1 MILGGRIKR
10 IQRQPFL
17 KLQEIRSE
25 NNKLGGKNMFGKRI
39 TLFKLFGFEIRID
52 ISWLI
57 IALLISWTLAKDMF
71 PRYYGG
77 LPVSSYW
84 LMGIAGAL
92 GLFASIVFHELS
104 HSLVA
109 RMFGISMKGI
119 TLFIFGGVAEM
130 TEEPP
135 SPKAEFFM
143 AVAGPLSSIVL
154 GLGLFVVR
162 FIGDGFGWPRPILGV
177 ISYLA
182 LINLILAGFNL
193 LPAFPLDGG
202 RVLRSVLWGMKD
214 NIRWATRIASS
225 LGSAFGIALILW
237 GALSVFMG
245 NFIGGVW
252 WIFIGMFMR
261 GASQMSYQQLVT
273 RRSLEGEKVRRFMVP
288 DPVTVSPSL
297 SVEDLVEDY
306 IYKYHFKMF
315 PVVENEKLLGCVNV
329 NQVKNIPKDERQS
342 RDVRQ
347 LARSCSKE
355 NTIGPDEDAMIA
367 LSLMNSTK
375 ASRLMVVEGDRL
387 LGVISLKDML
397 EFLSLKVDL
406 EG

>member
-1 MILGGRIKR
+1 LESRLEIE
-10 IQRQPFL
+10 
-17 KLQEIRSE
+17 QEGE
-25 NNKLGGKNMFGKRI
+25 EVFGKRI

-52 ISWLI
+52 LSWLI

-71 PRYYGG
+71 PRYYEG
-77 LPVSSYW
+77 LPVSAYW
-84 LMGIAGAL
+84 IMGIAGAL

-104 HSLVA
+104 HSLIA
-109 RMFGISMKGI
+109 RMFGIPMKGI

-130 TEEPP
+130 SEEPP

-154 GLGLFVVR
+154 GLGLFAVR
-162 FIGDGFGWPRPILGV
+162 FIGDGFGWPRPLLGV

-182 LINLILAGFNL
+182 LINLVLAGFNL

-214 NIRWATRIASS
+214 NLRWATRIASGI
-225 LGSAFGIALILW
+225 GSAFGIALIFF

-245 NFIGGVW
+245 NFIGGIW

-273 RRSLEGEKVRRFMVP
+273 RRSLEGEKVRRFMVS
-288 DPVTVSPSL
+288 DPITVSPSL
-297 SVEDLVEDY
+297 SIVDLVEEY

-315 PVVENEKLLGCVNV
+315 PVVEQGKLIGCVNV
-329 NQVKNIPKDERQS
+329 NQIKNIPKEEWTTRH
-342 RDVRQ
+342 VGQ
-347 LARSCSKE
+347 LAMKCSDD
-355 NTIGPDEDAMIA
+355 NTIGPDEDAMKA
-367 LSLMNSTK
+367 LAVMNNTK
-375 ASRLMVVEGDRL
+375 ASRLMVIEGDKL
-387 LGVISLKDML
+387 MGVIALKDML